1 MFLIFYNIYNKKF
14 SSLIIYNV
22 FIIRALNKKG
32 LSIILKKL
40 RLIDAG
46 GGI

>member
-14 SSLIIYNV
+14 SSVIIFNF